1 MSTSCKCWQHR
12 RQTRIPILSKHAV
25 MILWECLMTQ
35 WQTSIFKRE
44 FFIWLYFIWRILQ
57 KIGLT
62 GLLKGYLIT
71 FFFNLTIPVYT
82 ASIINPSI
90 HAQPSMLKSFLSNI
104 HQRATLGWYLPLQ
117 IFADWSSRGSIT
129 KPLISIQWWPAL
141 TSDLQLPQKPHK
153 KSMHQSLLLML
164 TFFFNSY

>member
-57 KIGLT
+57 KIGLA

-104 HQRATLGWYLPLQ
+104 HDSGCIREQLWVGIFPYRYLLTGTAGDQSPNLWLVSNDDPL
-117 IFADWSSRGSIT
+117 
-129 KPLISIQWWPAL
+129 
-141 TSDLQLPQKPHK
+141 
-153 KSMHQSLLLML
+153 
-164 TFFFNSY
+164 